1 MKVHYRDQTLAKT
14 EQIKT
19 INKLLNFNLQC
30 L

>member
-1 MKVHYRDQTLAKT
+1 MKHYRDQTLAKT
-14 EQIKT
+14 EQIQK